1 MSTLQL
7 PSPTIVHHMAA
18 LDNQAAPPNSLEAI
32 RACLDAGAVF
42 IEIDVTALAES
53 DYLLVHDSELESE
66 TSGQGMVGAS
76 TPAQVRELFFK
87 HRGSVTSYHVPLL
100 SEVVQLFQE
109 MGKPTRLQL
118 DFKNVFPMP
127 TDEPL
132 HRLVKLIEPLGDRAL
147 VSTSAD
153 WQLRKLRHIAPQL
166 LLGLDIMFYIDW
178 EPLEQT
184 RDPRTFPK
192 RRGAYGYY
200 DDHMLAS
207 QKLWTIPEYL
217 NDRCESL
224 IGLVPDVSVFY
235 VEHNF
240 LAQSLADG
248 FNWASVLHAHGIKLD
263 AWTMDSTNPTAV
275 ENLKKL
281 YAAGVD
287 LFTTNTPRAI
297 AEILARE
304 QSPGQRL
311 SAVKKNRICEG

>member
-1 MSTLQL
+1 MSTLQI
-7 PSPTIVHHMAA
+7 PFPAIVHHMAA

-32 RACLDAGAVF
+32 RACLEADAVF
-42 IEIDVTALAES
+42 IEIDVTALARD
-53 DYLLVHDSELESE
+53 DYLLVHDAQLESE
-66 TSGQGMVGAS
+66 TSGQGMVGDT
-76 TPAQVRELFFK
+76 TPAQARELFFRR
-87 HRGSVTSYHVPLL
+87 HGSVTSYHVPLL

-109 MGKPTRLQL
+109 LGKPTRLQL
-118 DFKNVFPMP
+118 DFKNVYPMP

-132 HRLVKLIEPLGDRAL
+132 HRLVKLIEPLGDRVL
-147 VSTSAD
+147 VSSGAD

-166 LLGLDIMFYIDW
+166 LLGFDIMLYLDW
-178 EPLEQT
+178 EPLDHT
-184 RDPRTFPK
+184 RDPRSYPK

-200 DDHMLAS
+200 DDHVLALA
-207 QKLWTIPEYL
+207 KLWTIPEYL

-224 IGLVPDVSVFY
+224 IGAVPDVSVFY
-235 VEHNF
+235 IEHNF

-248 FNWASVLHAHGIKLD
+248 FNWAAVLHAHGIKLD

-275 ENLKKL
+275 ENVKKL

-304 QSPGQRL
+304 QSGEERL